1 VPAIIFDFTPS
12 GPRQMANECLDFVVE
27 NGLAIV

>member
-1 VPAIIFDFTPS
+1 VLAIIFDFTFS
-12 GPRQMANECLDFVVE
+12 GLSQKANECLDFVVE